1 MDRDGARKRW
11 HQAEDGG
18 YPPDSEDAAYAAV
31 EKAPTSGGGEGKGVA
46 ERSGTSVGRPTPGND
61 ALYASLAARQM
72 DRWLASMER
81 LRLAEY
87 VRYVD
92 DRKRLFWSSFVGGMA
107 RGVGMAVGFTILGAV
122 LVLILQDLAKHN
134 LPVIGDFL
142 AQIVSVVQKRL
153 E

>member
-1 MDRDGARKRW
+1 MDTDNTRMGWRRPK
-11 HQAEDGG
+11 GSG
-18 YPPDSEDAAYAAV
+18 YPPDAEDAAYAADAAIR
-31 EKAPTSGGGEGKGVA
+31 EEAPGDAAESGQF
-46 ERSGTSVGRPTPGND
+46 R
-61 ALYASLAARQM
+61 ASLAAQRLE
-72 DRWLASMER
+72 RWLADLER

-92 DRKRLFWSSFVGGMA
+92 DRKRLFWSSFIGGVA